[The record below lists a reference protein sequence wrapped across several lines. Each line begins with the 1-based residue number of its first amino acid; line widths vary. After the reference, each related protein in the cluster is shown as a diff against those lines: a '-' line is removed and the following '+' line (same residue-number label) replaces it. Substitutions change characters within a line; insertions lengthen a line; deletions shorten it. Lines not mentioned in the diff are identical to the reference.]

1 MIKMSLR
8 EVNRQSNP
16 LSRREWLTL
25 TWKGMLALCGLLG
38 SGGLLRFL
46 SYKPESPPP
55 TVFRLGLATNYPSG
69 SRTLIP
75 DARALLVH
83 DTQGFRAYSLV
94 CTHLGCQVK
103 VIEKGFTCPC
113 HGSRFDLQGKVL
125 NGPATQP
132 LHILKLEE
140 RSDGYIILYAEEGQ

>member
-1 MIKMSLR
+1 MIKMFLR
-8 EVNRQSNP
+8 GAKRRSNP

-25 TWKGMLALCGLLG
+25 AWKGMLALCGLLG
-38 SGGLLRFL
+38 LDGLLRFL
-46 SYKPESPPP
+46 SYKPESSPP
-55 TVFRLGLATNYPSG
+55 TVFRLGLATNYPPG

-75 DARALLVH
+75 EARALLVH
-83 DTQGFRAYSLV
+83 DKQGFQAYSLV

-113 HGSRFDLQGKVL
+113 HGSRFDLQGNVL

-132 LHILKLEE
+132 LHPLVLEVQPKGDLIL
-140 RSDGYIILYAEEGQ
+140 YII